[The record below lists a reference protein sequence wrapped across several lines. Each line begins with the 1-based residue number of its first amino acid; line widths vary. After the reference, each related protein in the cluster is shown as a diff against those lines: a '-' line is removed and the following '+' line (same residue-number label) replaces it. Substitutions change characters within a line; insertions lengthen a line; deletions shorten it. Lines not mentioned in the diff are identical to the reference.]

1 MKLMRTLLWAMV
13 LIPALIS
20 AQPSQQE
27 ARRMAYAEAQRQ
39 GVDPEALEA
48 RLQARG
54 INTAT
59 LTMTDIPRIQPI
71 VEEEIA
77 KMKAEQIAS
86 ASAEQAVKSGSLSG
100 TEMAADGAAQS
111 ETSIQTT
118 TTELASESVDV
129 VKTKVDSKTPV
140 EVKIDASQANTMV
153 FGKHIFTNGSLS
165 LYEVSKDYIPN
176 DSYILG
182 PGDVVTVSIFG
193 KSQADLQFTI
203 KPDGFIEPANLP
215 KIYLKGIS
223 LGQAREVV
231 RRRLQNFYQFDK
243 GQFALTLTTART
255 LTIQITGAVAQP
267 GTYTLSAYNTAFNAL
282 IAAGGPSK
290 LGTVRN
296 IQVINGGKVKE
307 LDVYEYLFNPQK
319 QSDYYLQNN
328 DILYVPFIGDLVEI
342 KGSVKQVGVFEMK
355 EKETFSELL
364 NYTGGYLSDA
374 LRDEIQLVRK
384 NKEGSFVKEY
394 SGAELAKL
402 TFEDGDKVIVA
413 TQTSD
418 KKDYVEV
425 NGWVDYP
432 GIYGIRDYPTV
443 KEVLLKVGVREETRM
458 DVAYLTRTAADG
470 TRSLMQFRPED
481 QLALEDSLA
490 LALLPEDQITIFSIR
505 DFIDKAAVAI
515 EGAVRQPGTFALD
528 DNANVAYLIDL
539 AKGLK
544 QDAKLDLAYLF
555 RENPDGTTE
564 IETLNLEEILNGTS
578 TFTLRDNDVLRVLSE
593 KAFIDASTV
602 SIVGAVRNPV
612 ELTVD
617 SSLTVSAMVDLAN
630 GLKRNAKRDLA
641 YVFRTYD
648 DGSSEL
654 LSFHLENVLTGS
666 ESFEVQN
673 RDQIR
678 ILSSSAFIDGSKLS
692 IVGSVRNPLSIEVDS
707 AVTIKAF
714 IDLANGLTKD
724 ARTDLA
730 YVFRTFPDGSQEILP
745 IDLTA
750 ELDGSS
756 QLKLTDKDQVR
767 ILSDRTY
774 YDGAVLSISGE
785 VRSPMEMPYDS
796 AITLDEVLNL
806 AGGLTFAGDSAR
818 IVVYSMDF
826 EGRNIGKIKETKL
839 DSRTAKEYT
848 FKPFDAIVVRKKA
861 GFEFQEYVT
870 IGGEVAYPG
879 RYAIREGE
887 KVGQL
892 IRKAGG
898 LTKEA
903 FPQAASFTR
912 QGKGKVFISIDRIL
926 RAGNT
931 YNNIELLPGDNLFI
945 PTKDMTVEIRLANT
959 EASEYAAFADDY
971 ARPSVNVAYVAGK
984 SARWYV
990 KNMVGGYGENAKRT
1004 DVNVVYANGTVKDFK
1019 WYKPFYR
1026 YPKVKPGSM
1035 VVVGAKPVKEEK
1047 EKKDKQQ
1054 SDFDWQEFSGNL
1066 MAQVTSLLTVV
1077 VLATQLP

>member
-13 LIPALIS
+13 LIPALLS
-20 AQPSQQE
+20 AQPSQEE
-27 ARRMAYAEAQRQ
+27 ARKMARMEASRQ
-39 GVDPEALEA
+39 GVDPDALEA

-59 LTMTDIPRIQPI
+59 LTMSDIPRIQPI

-77 KMKAEQIAS
+77 KMKAEQSAS
-86 ASAEQAVKSGSLSG
+86 ASAEQAVESGSLSG
-100 TEMAADGAAQS
+100 TEMAADGQAQS
-111 ETSIQTT
+111 EASIQTT
-118 TTELASESVDV
+118 TTELANEAVEV

-140 EVKIDASQANTMV
+140 EVKIDADQANTMV

-203 KPDGFIEPANLP
+203 KPDGFIEPTNLP

-223 LGQAREVV
+223 LGQAREAV
-231 RRRLQNFYQFDK
+231 RSRLQNFYRFDK

-328 DILYVPFIGDLVEI
+328 DILYVPFIGDLVEV

-355 EKETFSELL
+355 EKETFSDLL
-364 NYTGGYLSDA
+364 DYTGGYLNDA

-402 TFEDGDKVIVA
+402 TFEDGDKVIIA

-432 GIYGIRDYPTV
+432 GIYGIRDYASI
-443 KEVLLKVGVREETRM
+443 KQVLQKVGIREETRM
-458 DVAYLTRTAADG
+458 DVAYLTRTLVDG
-470 TRSLMQFRPED
+470 TRRLIQFSPEA
-481 QLALEDSLA
+481 QLASEDSLA
-490 LALLPEDQITIFSIR
+490 LVLLPEDQITVFNIS
-505 DFIDKAAVAI
+505 DFVDKATVAI

-528 DNANVAYLIDL
+528 ESANVAFLIDL

-564 IETLNLEEILNGTS
+564 IETLNLEEILSGAS
-578 TFTLRDNDVLRVLSE
+578 SFELRDKDVLRVLSE

-602 SIVGAVRNPV
+602 SIVGAVRNPI

-617 SSLTVSAMVDLAN
+617 SAVTVKALIDLAN
-630 GLKRNAKRDLA
+630 GLK
-641 YVFRTYD
+641 
-648 DGSSEL
+648 
-654 LSFHLENVLTGS
+654 
-666 ESFEVQN
+666 
-673 RDQIR
+673 
-678 ILSSSAFIDGSKLS
+678 
-692 IVGSVRNPLSIEVDS
+692 
-707 AVTIKAF
+707 
-714 IDLANGLTKD
+714 KD
-724 ARTDLA
+724 ARTDKA
-730 YVFRTFPDGSQEILP
+730 YIFRTYPDGSQEILTL
-745 IDLTA
+745 DLAA
-750 ELDGSS
+750 EIAVEDPMPLM
-756 QLKLTDKDQVR
+756 DKDQVR
-767 ILSDRTY
+767 ILSERTY

-785 VRSPMEMPYDS
+785 VRNRLEMPYDS
-796 AITLDEVLNL
+796 TITLDEVLTL
-806 AGGLTFAGDSAR
+806 AGGLTFAGDSSKVIVYR
-818 IVVYSMDF
+818 IAFNGKD
-826 EGRNIGKIKETKL
+826 IGKVKELTL
-839 DSRTAKEYT
+839 DSRMSGAFT
-848 FKPFDAIVVRKKA
+848 FEPFDAIVVRKKP
-861 GFEFQEYVT
+861 GFEFQEYVN

-879 RYAIREGE
+879 RYAIRDGE
-887 KVGQL
+887 KVGEL

-931 YNNIELLPGDNLFI
+931 YNNIQLLPGDDLFI
-945 PTKDMTVEIRLANT
+945 PSKDMTVEIRLPNT
-959 EASEYAAFADDY
+959 EAAEYAAFSDEY
-971 ARPSVNVAYVAGK
+971 RRESVHVAYIAGK

-990 KNMVGGYGENAKRT
+990 KNMVGGYGENAKRSKT
-1004 DVNVVYANGTVKDFK
+1004 NVVYANGTVKDYK
-1019 WYKPFYR
+1019 WFKPFYR
-1026 YPKVKPGSM
+1026 YPKVKPGST

-1047 EKKDKQQ
+1047 DKRDRFN

-1066 MAQVTSLLTVV
+1066 LSQISAVFTVV
-1077 VLATQLP
+1077 VLANQL

>member
-1 MKLMRTLLWAMV
+1 
-13 LIPALIS
+13 
-20 AQPSQQE
+20 
-27 ARRMAYAEAQRQ
+27 MA
-39 GVDPEALEA
+39 
-48 RLQARG
+48 
-54 INTAT
+54 
-59 LTMTDIPRIQPI
+59 
-71 VEEEIA
+71 
-77 KMKAEQIAS
+77 AEQK
-86 ASAEQAVKSGSLSG
+86 E
-100 TEMAADGAAQS
+100 E
-111 ETSIQTT
+111 SIQTT
-118 TTELASESVDV
+118 TTELATEAVEV

-193 KSQADLQFTI
+193 RSQADLQFTI

-328 DILYVPFIGDLVEI
+328 DILYIPFIGDLVEV

-355 EKETFSELL
+355 EKETFSDLL
-364 NYTGGYLSDA
+364 DYTGGYLSDA

-402 TFEDGDKVIVA
+402 TFEDGDKVIIA

-443 KEVLLKVGVREETRM
+443 KEVLMKVGVREETRM
-458 DVAYLTRTAADG
+458 DVAYLTRTNLDG
-470 TRSLMQFRPED
+470 TRSLIRFNPGAE
-481 QLALEDSLA
+481 LEGADAPLP
-490 LALLPEDQITIFSIR
+490 LQPEDQILLFNVR
-505 DFIDKAAVAI
+505 DFTDKATVAI
-515 EGAVRQPGTFALD
+515 EGAVRQPGAFALD
-528 DNANVAYLIDL
+528 ENANVAYLIDL

-544 QDAKLDLAYLF
+544 EDAKLDLAYLF

-564 IETLNLEEILNGTS
+564 IETLNLEDILSGAA
-578 TFTLRDNDVLRVLSE
+578 FFELRDNDVLRVLSE
-593 KAFIDASTV
+593 KAFVDASTV
-602 SIVGAVRNPV
+602 SIVGAVRNPI

-617 SSLTVSAMVDLAN
+617 SAVTVKALIDLAN
-630 GLKRNAKRDLA
+630 GLK
-641 YVFRTYD
+641 
-648 DGSSEL
+648 
-654 LSFHLENVLTGS
+654 
-666 ESFEVQN
+666 
-673 RDQIR
+673 
-678 ILSSSAFIDGSKLS
+678 
-692 IVGSVRNPLSIEVDS
+692 
-707 AVTIKAF
+707 
-714 IDLANGLTKD
+714 KD
-724 ARTDLA
+724 ARTDQA
-730 YVFRTFPDGSQEILP
+730 YIFRTYPDGSQEILTL
-745 IDLTA
+745 DLAA
-750 ELDGSS
+750 EIAVEDPMPLM
-756 QLKLTDKDQVR
+756 DKDQVR
-767 ILSDRTY
+767 ILSERTY

-785 VRSPMEMPYDS
+785 VRNGLEMPYDS
-796 AITLDEVLNL
+796 TITLDEVLTL
-806 AGGLTFAGDSAR
+806 AGGLTFAGDSSKV
-818 IVVYSMDF
+818 VVYRIAFNGKD
-826 EGRNIGKIKETKL
+826 IGKVKEFTL
-839 DSRTAKEYT
+839 DSRMSGDFT
-848 FKPFDAIVVRKKA
+848 FEPFDAIVVRKKP

-887 KVGQL
+887 KVGAL

-903 FPQAASFTR
+903 FPEAASFSR
-912 QGKGKVFISIDRIL
+912 QGKGKVLISVDRIL
-926 RAGNT
+926 RIGNT
-931 YNNIELLPGDNLFI
+931 YNNIELLPGDELFI

-959 EASEYAAFADDY
+959 EAREYGAFADTY
-971 ARPSVNVAYVAGK
+971 ARESVNVAYVAGK

-990 KNMVGGYGENAKRT
+990 KNMVGGFGDDAKRT

-1019 WYKPFYR
+1019 WYRPTYR
-1026 YPKVKPGSM
+1026 YPKVKPGAM

-1047 EKKDKQQ
+1047 DKRDRFN

-1066 MAQVTSLLTVV
+1066 LSQISAVFTVV
-1077 VLATQLP
+1077 VLANQL

>member
-13 LIPALIS
+13 LIPALLS
-20 AQPSQQE
+20 AQPSQEE
-27 ARRMAYAEAQRQ
+27 ARKMAYAEAAAAK
-39 GVDPEALEA
+39 ALILQSSEA

-59 LTMTDIPRIQPI
+59 LTMTDIPRVQPI

-77 KMKAEQIAS
+77 KMKAEQSAS
-86 ASAEQAVKSGSLSG
+86 SSAEQAVESGSLSG
-100 TEMAADGAAQS
+100 TEMAADGAEQQ
-111 ETSIQTT
+111 EESIQTT
-118 TTELASESVDV
+118 TTELATEAVEV

-328 DILYVPFIGDLVEI
+328 DILYVPFIGDLVEV

-364 NYTGGYLSDA
+364 EYTGGYLSDA

-402 TFEDGDKVIVA
+402 TFEDGDKVIIA

-443 KEVLLKVGVREETRM
+443 KEVLMKVGVREETRM

-470 TRSLMQFRPED
+470 TRSLMQFRPSD
-481 QLALEDSLA
+481 QLAMEDSLA

-505 DFIDKAAVAI
+505 DFIDKATVAI
-515 EGAVRQPGTFALD
+515 EGAVRQPGAFALD
-528 DNANVAYLIDL
+528 ENANVAYLIDL

-544 QDAKLDLAYLF
+544 EDAKLDLAYLF

-564 IETLNLEEILNGTS
+564 IETLNLEDILSGTS

-593 KAFIDASTV
+593 RAFIDASTV
-602 SIVGAVRNPV
+602 SIVGAVRNPI

-654 LSFHLENVLTGS
+654 LSFHLENVLNGAET
-666 ESFEVQN
+666 FEVQN

-678 ILSSSAFIDGSKLS
+678 ILSASAFIDGSKLS

-730 YVFRTFPDGSQEILP
+730 YVFRTYPDGSQEILP
-745 IDLTA
+745 IDLNA

-785 VRSPMEMPYDS
+785 VRSAMEMPYDS
-796 AITLDEVLNL
+796 TITLDEVLNL

-826 EGRNIGKIKETKL
+826 DGRNIGKVKETKL
-839 DSRTAKEYT
+839 DSRTAKDYT

-861 GFEFQEYVT
+861 GFEFQEYVN

-887 KVGQL
+887 KVGAL

-931 YNNIELLPGDNLFI
+931 YNNIQLLPGDNLFI
-945 PTKDMTVEIRLANT
+945 PSKDMTVEIRLPNT
-959 EASEYAAFADDY
+959 EAAEYAAFSDEY
-971 ARPSVNVAYVAGK
+971 RRESVHVAYVAGK

-990 KNMVGGYGENAKRT
+990 KNMVGGYGENAKRSKT
-1004 DVNVVYANGTVKDFK
+1004 NVVYANGTVKDYK
-1019 WYKPFYR
+1019 WFKPFYR

-1035 VVVGAKPVKEEK
+1035 VVVGVETCEGG
-1047 EKKDKQQ
+1047 E
-1054 SDFDWQEFSGNL
+1054 G
-1066 MAQVTSLLTVV
+1066 
-1077 VLATQLP
+1077 

>member
-1 MKLMRTLLWAMV
+1 MHNRR
-13 LIPALIS
+13 
-20 AQPSQQE
+20 QQE
-27 ARRMAYAEAQRQ
+27 ARKMAYAEAQRQ
-39 GVDPEALEA
+39 GVDPAELEA

-77 KMKAEQIAS
+77 KMKAEQSAS
-86 ASAEQAVKSGSLSG
+86 ASAEQAVESGSLSG
-100 TEMAADGAAQS
+100 TEMAADGAEQK
-111 ETSIQTT
+111 EESIQTT
-118 TTELASESVDV
+118 TTELATEAVEV

-328 DILYVPFIGDLVEI
+328 DILYVPFIGDLVEV

-364 NYTGGYLSDA
+364 EYTGGYLSDA

-402 TFEDGDKVIVA
+402 TFEDGDKVIIA

-443 KEVLLKVGVREETRM
+443 KEVLMKVGVREETRM
-458 DVAYLTRTAADG
+458 DVAYLTRTNLDG
-470 TRSLMQFRPED
+470 TRSLIRFNPAAE
-481 QLALEDSLA
+481 LEGADAPLP
-490 LALLPEDQITIFSIR
+490 LQPEDQILLFNVR
-505 DFIDKAAVAI
+505 DFTDKATVAI
-515 EGAVRQPGTFALD
+515 EGAVRQPGAFALD
-528 DNANVAYLIDL
+528 ENANVAYLIDL

-544 QDAKLDLAYLF
+544 EDAKLDLAYLF

-564 IETLNLEEILNGTS
+564 IETLNLEDILSGAA
-578 TFTLRDNDVLRVLSE
+578 FFELRDNDVLRVLSE
-593 KAFIDASTV
+593 KAFVDASTV
-602 SIVGAVRNPV
+602 SIVGAVRNPI

-617 SSLTVSAMVDLAN
+617 SAVTVKALIDLAN
-630 GLKRNAKRDLA
+630 GLK
-641 YVFRTYD
+641 
-648 DGSSEL
+648 
-654 LSFHLENVLTGS
+654 
-666 ESFEVQN
+666 
-673 RDQIR
+673 
-678 ILSSSAFIDGSKLS
+678 
-692 IVGSVRNPLSIEVDS
+692 
-707 AVTIKAF
+707 
-714 IDLANGLTKD
+714 KD
-724 ARTDLA
+724 ARTDQA
-730 YVFRTFPDGSQEILP
+730 YIFRTYPDGSQEILTL
-745 IDLTA
+745 DLAA
-750 ELDGSS
+750 EIAVEDPMPLM
-756 QLKLTDKDQVR
+756 DKDQVR
-767 ILSDRTY
+767 ILSERTY

-785 VRSPMEMPYDS
+785 VRNGLEMPYDS
-796 AITLDEVLNL
+796 TITLDEVLTL
-806 AGGLTFAGDSAR
+806 AGGLTFAGDSSKV
-818 IVVYSMDF
+818 VVYRIAFNGKD
-826 EGRNIGKIKETKL
+826 IGKVKEFTL
-839 DSRTAKEYT
+839 DSRMSGDFT
-848 FKPFDAIVVRKKA
+848 FEPFDAIVVRKKP

-879 RYAIREGE
+879 RYAIRDGE
-887 KVGQL
+887 KVGAL

-912 QGKGKVFISIDRIL
+912 QGKGKVFISVDKIL
-926 RAGNT
+926 RM
-931 YNNIELLPGDNLFI
+931 EI
-945 PTKDMTVEIRLANT
+945 PTITLNYCLVTNSL
-959 EASEYAAFADDY
+959 FQ
-971 ARPSVNVAYVAGK
+971 
-984 SARWYV
+984 
-990 KNMVGGYGENAKRT
+990 
-1004 DVNVVYANGTVKDFK
+1004 
-1019 WYKPFYR
+1019 
-1026 YPKVKPGSM
+1026 PK
-1035 VVVGAKPVKEEK
+1035 
-1047 EKKDKQQ
+1047 
-1054 SDFDWQEFSGNL
+1054 
-1066 MAQVTSLLTVV
+1066 T
-1077 VLATQLP
+1077 

>member
-1 MKLMRTLLWAMV
+1 
-13 LIPALIS
+13 
-20 AQPSQQE
+20 
-27 ARRMAYAEAQRQ
+27 
-39 GVDPEALEA
+39 
-48 RLQARG
+48 
-54 INTAT
+54 
-59 LTMTDIPRIQPI
+59 MTDIPRIQPI

-77 KMKAEQIAS
+77 KMKAEQSAS
-86 ASAEQAVKSGSLSG
+86 ASAEQAVESGSLSG
-100 TEMAADGAAQS
+100 TEMAADGAEQK
-111 ETSIQTT
+111 EESIQTT
-118 TTELASESVDV
+118 TTELATEAVEV

-140 EVKIDASQANTMV
+140 EVKIDANQANTMV

-307 LDVYEYLFNPQK
+307 LDVYGYLFNPQK

-328 DILYVPFIGDLVEI
+328 DILYVPFIGDLVEV

-364 NYTGGYLSDA
+364 EYTGGYLSDA

-384 NKEGSFVKEY
+384 NKDGSFVKEY

-402 TFEDGDKVIVA
+402 TFEDGDKVIIA

-443 KEVLLKVGVREETRM
+443 KEVLMKVGVREETRM
-458 DVAYLTRTAADG
+458 DVAYLTRTNLDG
-470 TRSLMQFRPED
+470 TRSLIRFNPAAE
-481 QLALEDSLA
+481 LEGADAPLP
-490 LALLPEDQITIFSIR
+490 LQPEDQILLFNVR
-505 DFIDKAAVAI
+505 DFTDKATVAI
-515 EGAVRQPGTFALD
+515 EGAVRQPGAFALD
-528 DNANVAYLIDL
+528 ENANVAYLIDL

-544 QDAKLDLAYLF
+544 EDAKLDLAYLF

-564 IETLNLEEILNGTS
+564 IETLNLEDILSGAA
-578 TFTLRDNDVLRVLSE
+578 FFELRDKDVLRVLSE
-593 KAFIDASTV
+593 KAFVDASTV
-602 SIVGAVRNPV
+602 SILGAVRNPI

-617 SSLTVSAMVDLAN
+617 SAVTVKALIDLAN
-630 GLKRNAKRDLA
+630 GLK
-641 YVFRTYD
+641 
-648 DGSSEL
+648 
-654 LSFHLENVLTGS
+654 
-666 ESFEVQN
+666 
-673 RDQIR
+673 
-678 ILSSSAFIDGSKLS
+678 
-692 IVGSVRNPLSIEVDS
+692 
-707 AVTIKAF
+707 
-714 IDLANGLTKD
+714 KD
-724 ARTDLA
+724 ARTDQA
-730 YVFRTFPDGSQEILP
+730 YIFRTYPDGSQEILTL
-745 IDLTA
+745 DLAA
-750 ELDGSS
+750 EIAVEDPMPLM
-756 QLKLTDKDQVR
+756 DKDQVR
-767 ILSDRTY
+767 ILSERTY

-785 VRSPMEMPYDS
+785 VRNGLEMPYDS
-796 AITLDEVLNL
+796 TITLDEVLTL
-806 AGGLTFAGDSAR
+806 AGGLTFAGDSSKVIVYR
-818 IVVYSMDF
+818 IAFNGKD
-826 EGRNIGKIKETKL
+826 IGKVKDFTL
-839 DSRTAKEYT
+839 DSRMSGDFT
-848 FKPFDAIVVRKKA
+848 FEPFDAIVVRKKP
-861 GFEFQEYVT
+861 GFEFQEYVN
-870 IGGEVAYPG
+870 IAGEVAYPG
-879 RYAIREGE
+879 RYAIRDGE
-887 KVGQL
+887 KVGAL
-892 IRKAGG
+892 ISKAGG

-931 YNNIELLPGDNLFI
+931 YNNIELLPGDELFI
-945 PTKDMTVEIRLANT
+945 PTRDMTVEIRLANT
-959 EASEYAAFADDY
+959 EAAEYGAFADTY
-971 ARPSVNVAYVAGK
+971 ARESANVAYVAQK

-990 KNMVGGYGENAKRT
+990 KNMVGGFGDDAKRT
-1004 DVNVVYANGTVKDFK
+1004 DVNVVYANGTVKDYK
-1019 WYKPFYR
+1019 WYRLSYR
-1026 YPKVKPGSM
+1026 YP
-1035 VVVGAKPVKEEK
+1035 
-1047 EKKDKQQ
+1047 
-1054 SDFDWQEFSGNL
+1054 
-1066 MAQVTSLLTVV
+1066 
-1077 VLATQLP
+1077 

>member
-1 MKLMRTLLWAMV
+1 
-13 LIPALIS
+13 
-20 AQPSQQE
+20 
-27 ARRMAYAEAQRQ
+27 
-39 GVDPEALEA
+39 
-48 RLQARG
+48 
-54 INTAT
+54 
-59 LTMTDIPRIQPI
+59 
-71 VEEEIA
+71 
-77 KMKAEQIAS
+77 MKAEQSAS
-86 ASAEQAVKSGSLSG
+86 ASAEQAVESGSLSG
-100 TEMAADGAAQS
+100 TEMAADGAEQK
-111 ETSIQTT
+111 EESIQTT
-118 TTELASESVDV
+118 TTELATEAVEV

-328 DILYVPFIGDLVEI
+328 DILYVPFIGDLVEV

-364 NYTGGYLSDA
+364 EYTGGYLSDA

-402 TFEDGDKVIVA
+402 TFEDGDKVIIA

-443 KEVLLKVGVREETRM
+443 KEVLMKVGVREETRM
-458 DVAYLTRTAADG
+458 DVAYLTRTNLDG
-470 TRSLMQFRPED
+470 TRSLIRFNPAAE
-481 QLALEDSLA
+481 LEGADAPLP
-490 LALLPEDQITIFSIR
+490 LQPEDQILLFNVR
-505 DFIDKAAVAI
+505 DFTDKATVAI
-515 EGAVRQPGTFALD
+515 EGAVRQPGAFALD
-528 DNANVAYLIDL
+528 ENANVAYLIDL

-544 QDAKLDLAYLF
+544 EDAKLDLAYLF

-564 IETLNLEEILNGTS
+564 IETLNLEDILSGAA
-578 TFTLRDNDVLRVLSE
+578 FFELRDNDVLRVLSE
-593 KAFIDASTV
+593 KAFVDASTV
-602 SIVGAVRNPV
+602 SIVGAVRNPI

-617 SSLTVSAMVDLAN
+617 SAVTVKALIDLAN
-630 GLKRNAKRDLA
+630 GLK
-641 YVFRTYD
+641 
-648 DGSSEL
+648 
-654 LSFHLENVLTGS
+654 
-666 ESFEVQN
+666 
-673 RDQIR
+673 
-678 ILSSSAFIDGSKLS
+678 
-692 IVGSVRNPLSIEVDS
+692 
-707 AVTIKAF
+707 
-714 IDLANGLTKD
+714 KD
-724 ARTDLA
+724 ARTDQA
-730 YVFRTFPDGSQEILP
+730 YIFRTYPDGSQEILTL
-745 IDLTA
+745 DLAA
-750 ELDGSS
+750 EIAVEDPMPLM
-756 QLKLTDKDQVR
+756 DKDQVR
-767 ILSDRTY
+767 ILSERTY

-785 VRSPMEMPYDS
+785 VRNGLEMPYDS
-796 AITLDEVLNL
+796 TITLDEVLTL
-806 AGGLTFAGDSAR
+806 AGGLTFAGDSSKV
-818 IVVYSMDF
+818 VVYRIAFNGKD
-826 EGRNIGKIKETKL
+826 IGKVKEFTL
-839 DSRTAKEYT
+839 DSRMSGDFT
-848 FKPFDAIVVRKKA
+848 FEPFDAIVVRKKP

-887 KVGQL
+887 KVGAL

-903 FPQAASFTR
+903 FPQAASFSR
-912 QGKGKVFISIDRIL
+912 QGKGKVFIS
-926 RAGNT
+926 
-931 YNNIELLPGDNLFI
+931 
-945 PTKDMTVEIRLANT
+945 
-959 EASEYAAFADDY
+959 S
-971 ARPSVNVAYVAGK
+971 
-984 SARWYV
+984 
-990 KNMVGGYGENAKRT
+990 
-1004 DVNVVYANGTVKDFK
+1004 
-1019 WYKPFYR
+1019 
-1026 YPKVKPGSM
+1026 
-1035 VVVGAKPVKEEK
+1035 
-1047 EKKDKQQ
+1047 
-1054 SDFDWQEFSGNL
+1054 
-1066 MAQVTSLLTVV
+1066 
-1077 VLATQLP
+1077 

>member
-1 MKLMRTLLWAMV
+1 MRKLLWI
-13 LIPALIS
+13 LALVPMLAV
-20 AQPSQQE
+20 AQPTQEE
-27 ARRMAYAEAQRQ
+27 ARRMARTEASRQ
-39 GVDPEALEA
+39 GVDPDELER

-54 INTAT
+54 VNTAT
-59 LTMTDIPRIQPI
+59 LTMSDVPRIQPI

-77 KMKAEQIAS
+77 KMEAEQAAS
-86 ASAEQAVKSGSLSG
+86 ASTEQAVESGSLSG
-100 TEMAADGAAQS
+100 TEMAADGQAQS
-111 ETSIQTT
+111 EASIQTT
-118 TTELASESVDV
+118 TTELASESVAV
-129 VKTKVDSKTPV
+129 LKTKVDSKTPV
-140 EVKIDASQANTMV
+140 EVKIDADQANTMV
-153 FGKHIFTNGSLS
+153 FGKHIFTNGSLN

-231 RRRLQNFYQFDK
+231 RRRLQNFYQFEK

-282 IAAGGPSK
+282 IAAGGPTK

-296 IQVINGGKVKE
+296 VQVINGGRVKE

-355 EKETFSELL
+355 EKETFKDLL
-364 NYTGGYLSDA
+364 EYAGGYLSDA
-374 LRDEIQLVRK
+374 LEDEIQLVRK
-384 NKEGSFVKEY
+384 NKEGSYVKEY
-394 SGAELAKL
+394 SGDALAKL

-413 TQTSD
+413 TETSD

-425 NGWVDYP
+425 NGWVNYP

-443 KEVLLKVGVREETRM
+443 KEVLQKVGVREETRM
-458 DVAYLTRTAADG
+458 DVAYLTRTRLDG
-470 TRSLMQFRPED
+470 TRELIKFNPAEE
-481 QLALEDSLA
+481 LAADTA
-490 LALLPEDQITIFSIR
+490 LALLPEDQITIFNIR
-505 DFIDKAAVAI
+505 DFVDKATVAI
-515 EGAVRQPGTFALD
+515 EGAVRQPGAFALD
-528 DNANVAYLIDL
+528 DNANVAFLIDL

-564 IETLNLEEILNGTS
+564 IETLNLEDILSGATA
-578 TFTLRDNDVLRVLSE
+578 FELRDKDVLRVLSE

-617 SSLTVSAMVDLAN
+617 S
-630 GLKRNAKRDLA
+630 
-641 YVFRTYD
+641 
-648 DGSSEL
+648 
-654 LSFHLENVLTGS
+654 
-666 ESFEVQN
+666 
-673 RDQIR
+673 
-678 ILSSSAFIDGSKLS
+678 
-692 IVGSVRNPLSIEVDS
+692 
-707 AVTIKAF
+707 AVTVKAL
-714 IDLANGLTKD
+714 IDLADGLKKD
-724 ARTDLA
+724 ARTDKA
-730 YVFRTFPDGSQEILP
+730 YIFRTYPDGSQEILSL
-745 IDLTA
+745 DLAA
-750 ELDGSS
+750 EIAVDNPTPLM
-756 QLKLTDKDQVR
+756 DKDQVR
-767 ILSDRTY
+767 ILSERTY

-785 VRSPMEMPYDS
+785 VRNGLEMPYDS
-796 AITLDEVLNL
+796 TITLDEVLNL
-806 AGGLTFAGDSAR
+806 AGGLTFAGDSSQV
-818 IVVYSMDF
+818 VVYRIAF
-826 EGRNIGKIKETKL
+826 EGRDIGKVKEFTL
-839 DSRTAKEYT
+839 DSRINGD
-848 FKPFDAIVVRKKA
+848 FLFQPFDAIVVRKKA
-861 GFEFQEYVT
+861 GFEFQEYVN
-870 IGGEVAYPG
+870 IGGEVAFPG

-887 KVGQL
+887 KVGDL

-912 QGKGKVFISIDRIL
+912 QGKGKVFISVDRIL
-926 RAGNT
+926 KLGNT
-931 YNNIELLPGDNLFI
+931 YNNIELMPGDNLFI
-945 PTKDMTVEIRLANT
+945 PSKDMTVEIRLANT
-959 EASEYAAFADDY
+959 EAADYASFADEY
-971 ARPSVNVAYVAGK
+971 ARPSVHVAYVAGK

-990 KNMVGGYGENAKRT
+990 KNMVGGFGDDAKRT

-1019 WYKPFYR
+1019 WYRPTYR

-1035 VVVGAKPVKEEK
+1035 VVVGKKPAKKEK
-1047 EKKDKQQ
+1047 EKKEKKQ
-1054 SDFDWQEFSGNL
+1054 SDFDWQEFSGNF

-1077 VLATQLP
+1077 VLATQL

>member
-1 MKLMRTLLWAMV
+1 M
-13 LIPALIS
+13 
-20 AQPSQQE
+20 E
-27 ARRMAYAEAQRQ
+27 
-39 GVDPEALEA
+39 
-48 RLQARG
+48 
-54 INTAT
+54 
-59 LTMTDIPRIQPI
+59 
-71 VEEEIA
+71 
-77 KMKAEQIAS
+77 
-86 ASAEQAVKSGSLSG
+86 
-100 TEMAADGAAQS
+100 
-111 ETSIQTT
+111 
-118 TTELASESVDV
+118 V

-328 DILYVPFIGDLVEI
+328 DILYVPFIGDLVEV

-364 NYTGGYLSDA
+364 EYTGGYLSDA

-402 TFEDGDKVIVA
+402 TFEDGDKVIIA

-443 KEVLLKVGVREETRM
+443 KEVLMKVGVREETRM
-458 DVAYLTRTAADG
+458 DVAYLTRTNLDG
-470 TRSLMQFRPED
+470 TRSLIRFNPAAE
-481 QLALEDSLA
+481 LEGADAPLSLQ
-490 LALLPEDQITIFSIR
+490 PEDQILLFNVR
-505 DFIDKAAVAI
+505 DFTDKATVAI
-515 EGAVRQPGTFALD
+515 EGAVRQPGAFALD
-528 DNANVAYLIDL
+528 ENANVAYLIDL

-544 QDAKLDLAYLF
+544 EDAKLDLAYLF

-564 IETLNLEEILNGTS
+564 IETLNLEDILSGAA
-578 TFTLRDNDVLRVLSE
+578 FFELRDNDVLRVLSE
-593 KAFIDASTV
+593 KAFVDASTV
-602 SIVGAVRNPV
+602 SIVGAVRNPI

-617 SSLTVSAMVDLAN
+617 SAVTVKALIDLAN
-630 GLKRNAKRDLA
+630 GLK
-641 YVFRTYD
+641 
-648 DGSSEL
+648 
-654 LSFHLENVLTGS
+654 
-666 ESFEVQN
+666 
-673 RDQIR
+673 
-678 ILSSSAFIDGSKLS
+678 
-692 IVGSVRNPLSIEVDS
+692 
-707 AVTIKAF
+707 
-714 IDLANGLTKD
+714 KD
-724 ARTDLA
+724 ARTDQA
-730 YVFRTFPDGSQEILP
+730 YIFRTYPDGSQEILTL
-745 IDLTA
+745 DLAA
-750 ELDGSS
+750 EIAVEDPMPLM
-756 QLKLTDKDQVR
+756 DKDQVR
-767 ILSDRTY
+767 ILSERTY

-785 VRSPMEMPYDS
+785 VRNGLEMPYDS
-796 AITLDEVLNL
+796 TITLDEVLTL
-806 AGGLTFAGDSAR
+806 AGGLTFAGDSSKV
-818 IVVYSMDF
+818 VVYRIAFNGKD
-826 EGRNIGKIKETKL
+826 IGKVKEFTL
-839 DSRTAKEYT
+839 DSRMSGDFT
-848 FKPFDAIVVRKKA
+848 FEPFDAIVVRKKP

-887 KVGQL
+887 KVGAL

-912 QGKGKVFISIDRIL
+912 QGKGKVFISVDKIL
-926 RAGNT
+926 RIGNT
-931 YNNIELLPGDNLFI
+931 YNNIELLPGDELFI

-959 EASEYAAFADDY
+959 EAREYGAFADTY
-971 ARPSVNVAYVAGK
+971 ARESVNVAYVAGK

-990 KNMVGGYGENAKRT
+990 KNMVGGFR
-1004 DVNVVYANGTVKDFK
+1004 
-1019 WYKPFYR
+1019 
-1026 YPKVKPGSM
+1026 
-1035 VVVGAKPVKEEK
+1035 
-1047 EKKDKQQ
+1047 
-1054 SDFDWQEFSGNL
+1054 
-1066 MAQVTSLLTVV
+1066 
-1077 VLATQLP
+1077 